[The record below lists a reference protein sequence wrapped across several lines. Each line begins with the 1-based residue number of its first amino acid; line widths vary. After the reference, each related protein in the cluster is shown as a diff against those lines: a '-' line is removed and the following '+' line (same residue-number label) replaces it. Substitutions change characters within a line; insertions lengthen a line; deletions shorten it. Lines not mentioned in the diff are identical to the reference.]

1 MPGSFTYPNKANQGR
16 KPDVNPS
23 RRPNPFSPYFCRICG
38 GCLSVC
44 HAKKEGAIC
53 SRYSLL
59 FRGAAKNGMARR
71 VIDNHVCDG
80 TFPQNCLSFTT
91 MASPDASHVAQLS
104 DSLQRLQQEQ
114 QQHDHNDND
123 TSGVEEATRPRNTE
137 RSVSVPRSPIP
148 RDGYGFRKSGVST
161 PLIPGQISD
170 GLPVSQLASELVPDP
185 NGLGWPGV

>member
-1 MPGSFTYPNKANQGR
+1 
-16 KPDVNPS
+16 
-23 RRPNPFSPYFCRICG
+23 
-38 GCLSVC
+38 
-44 HAKKEGAIC
+44 
-53 SRYSLL
+53 
-59 FRGAAKNGMARR
+59 
-71 VIDNHVCDG
+71 
-80 TFPQNCLSFTT
+80 

-161 PLIPGQISD
+161 PLIPGQVSD
-170 GLPVSQLASELVPDP
+170 GLPMSQLASELVPDP